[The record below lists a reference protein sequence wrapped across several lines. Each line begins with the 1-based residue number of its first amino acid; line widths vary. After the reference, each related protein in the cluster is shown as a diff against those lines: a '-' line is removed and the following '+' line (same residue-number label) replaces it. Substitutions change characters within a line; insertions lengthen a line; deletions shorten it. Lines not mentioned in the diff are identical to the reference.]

1 MCLMQSN
8 LTDDMLTTLRSVL
21 ARTGTRN
28 LHHTLTTRSFAMDF
42 IKATVY
48 ENFGGT

>member
-1 MCLMQSN
+1 
-8 LTDDMLTTLRSVL
+8 MLPRLRNVL
-21 ARTGTRN
+21 ARTST
-28 LHHTLTTRSFAMDF
+28 LHLYHTHNTRSFAMDS

>member
-1 MCLMQSN
+1 MCLIQPN
-8 LTDDMLTTLRSVL
+8 FTDDMLTTLRSVL
-21 ARTGTRN
+21 ARTGTIN
-28 LHHTLTTRSFAMDF
+28 LHHTLTTRSFAMDS

>member
-1 MCLMQSN
+1 
-8 LTDDMLTTLRSVL
+8 MLTTLRSVL
-21 ARTGTRN
+21 ARTGTKTLR
-28 LHHTLTTRSFAMDF
+28 HPLTTRSFAMDS

>member
-1 MCLMQSN
+1 
-8 LTDDMLTTLRSVL
+8 MLTTLRNTLIRS
-21 ARTGTRN
+21 GTLR
-28 LHHTLTTRSFAMDF
+28 LQHKQTTRSFAMDS